1 MRRNEVGSRASAAAD
16 EGSGARVAP
25 RDERRPTRYVAVIA
39 DPPWRF
45 ENRGSRASPDYNAR
59 ADGARRRSASYSTMT
74 LDDVAGL
81 PVESVAAEDCL
92 LGLWAP
98 AAMLLGTSGEPSS
111 VSRVLAAWGGFRGVD
126 VVPWVKGRWDGD
138 DLVRPVGLG
147 NYVRH
152 AAEYL
157 VIAVRGSVRVPTS
170 LRRAGVLLPTAGAK
184 GEAGRDLVGSLVPD
198 GPRAE
203 LFARGSVE
211 GWDVWGDE
219 AVGVPRWLRAT
230 LG

>member
-1 MRRNEVGSRASAAAD
+1 M
-16 EGSGARVAP
+16 
-25 RDERRPTRYVAVIA
+25 ILA
-39 DPPWRF
+39 DPPWRY
-45 ENRGSRASPDYNAR
+45 ENRGSRASPDYNVKAEGNKRR
-59 ADGARRRSASYSTMT
+59 AASYET
-74 LDDVAGL
+74 LDLDSIAALRVSDVAAG
-81 PVESVAAEDCL
+81 DCL

-98 AAMLLGTSGEPSS
+98 AAMLLGTSGEPSP

-138 DLVRPVGLG
+138 DLVLHVGLG